1 MPRKVAADDP
11 TRLYESDFMERI
23 TRAHPV
29 EPFVAFIP
37 VVLALMAYTIYFG
50 PFHWASALGLWVAGA
65 LFWTLIEYFLHRIIF
80 HYEAKSVEGKKVM
93 RLIHGI
99 HHQFP
104 NDTDRLVIPPLFALG
119 VMVIFGAAFYLVLG
133 YWMAIPFLAGGIT
146 GYMYYDFV
154 HYSTHH
160 LKPRTPWAKEQRRRH
175 FLHHYK
181 YPDAC
186 YGVSTGFWDWVFR
199 TREADAIRLVE
210 AGQMKAYPEENWKII
225 DNTIH

>member
-11 TRLYESDFMERI
+11 TRLYKSDFMERI

-29 EPFVAFIP
+29 EPFVVYIP
-37 VVLALMAYTIYFG
+37 LVLAMMTYAIGWG
-50 PFHWASALGLWVAGA
+50 PHAWWRNVGLFAGG
-65 LFWTLIEYFLHRIIF
+65 LFLWTLIEYLLHRVLF
-80 HYEAKSVEGKKVM
+80 HYQAKSEWGKKTM

-104 NDTDRLVIPPLFALG
+104 NDTDRLVIPPLFAFW
-119 VMVIFGAAFYLVLG
+119 VMVVFGGVYYLAMG
-133 YWMAIPFLAGGIT
+133 WWAAIPFLAGGIT

-160 LKPRTPWAKEQRRRH
+160 LKPRTPWARAQRRRH
-175 FLHHYK
+175 LLHHYK

-186 YGVSTGFWDWVFR
+186 FGVSTGLWDWIFGTTENHAKKAV
-199 TREADAIRLVE
+199 A
-210 AGQMKAYPEENWKII
+210 AGRMKSYPEENWKII
-225 DNTIH
+225 DNSIQ